1 MFAFSLSLS
10 LYDQL
15 GSMFPF
21 ILMTLLRFMNLQGQ
35 LSSSYLLRDILD
47 DIVGSLLQ
55 TSSEENIIL
64 SQPCCDNV
72 LYLLKLIQELL
83 FNQIGIKLLV
93 QSFVL
98 NWKIFFLSIMWHL
111 FLFLLSQF
119 PSNPSE
125 ESLSSIKWKDDIKST
140 LNEILIDESHSQYK
154 RY

>member
-1 MFAFSLSLS
+1 LKEYSLVSKGELDNVEIDEVILVRKLYALVLAYYLS
-10 LYDQL
+10 AVKGGWHQL
-15 GSMFPF
+15 EDTVNYF
-21 ILMTLLRFMNLQGQ
+21 LLKFGQGQ

-98 NWKIFFLSIMWHL
+98 N
-111 FLFLLSQF
+111 
-119 PSNPSE
+119 
-125 ESLSSIKWKDDIKST
+125 
-140 LNEILIDESHSQYK
+140 
-154 RY
+154 